1 MMMTPEQKFARWVRV
16 SIASFLLMFVYFIV
30 ADIWIPLTPDATVMR
45 VVTPVSSRVA
55 GYVAQV
61 HVHNNSPVKKG
72 DLLFELD
79 PTPFINKVEAAQIA
93 LQQARLTN
101 QQLDAKIAAAQA
113 SLKTATLT
121 AQNDKVTYDRYQ
133 RLSAMQNVS
142 QQDLDKVRT
151 AWQSSVQSV
160 NALRA
165 NISELMIER
174 GEKDDSR
181 NVTLQ
186 KYRNALTQ
194 AELDLAWTKVRAE
207 ADGMVSNLQLS
218 PGWNAAAGS
227 AALALVSE
235 QTDIIADFREKSLR
249 HTHPGSD
256 AAVVFDAL
264 PGQVF
269 HAHVTSRDAGVLA
282 GQEAVNGEL
291 SAPES
296 SNRWV
301 RDAQRMRIHVAL
313 DEPLDQRLPTGARAT
328 VQLYN
333 SEGPF
338 ARFFSGLQI
347 HLVSLLHY
355 VY

>member
-1 MMMTPEQKFARWVRV
+1 MMTPEQKFARWVRV
-16 SIASFLLMFVYFIV
+16 SIGSFLLMFVYFIV
-30 ADIWIPLTPDATVMR
+30 ADIWIPLTPDATVLR
-45 VVTPVSSRVA
+45 VVTPVSARVS
-55 GYVAQV
+55 GYVARV
-61 HVHNNSPVKKG
+61 HVHNNSQVKQG

-79 PTPFINKVEAAQIA
+79 DTPFVNKVEAARIA
-93 LQQARLTN
+93 LHQAQLSN
-101 QQLDAKIAAAQA
+101 DQLDAQLVAARAN
-113 SLKTATLT
+113 LKTAQLT
-121 AQNDKVTYDRYQ
+121 ARNDKVTFDRYQ

-151 AWQSSVQSV
+151 TWQTSEQAVHNIEAS
-160 NALRA
+160 
-165 NISELMIER
+165 ISELTIAR
-174 GEKDDSR
+174 GERDDSR

-186 KYRNALTQ
+186 KYRNALEEAQ
-194 AELDLAWTKVRAE
+194 LNLGWTKIRAE
-207 ADGMVSNLQLS
+207 ADGTVSNVQLS
-218 PGWNAAAGS
+218 PGWYASAGS
-227 AALALVSE
+227 AALALVNDK
-235 QTDIIADFREKSLR
+235 TDIVADFREKSLR
-249 HTHPGSD
+249 HTVAGTD

-269 HAHVTSRDAGVLA
+269 HAHVTSSDAGILA
-282 GQEAVNGEL
+282 GQEAVDGQL
-291 SAPES
+291 SQPEE

-313 DEPLDQRLPTGARAT
+313 DQPLPKTLPTGARAT

-338 ARFFSGLQI
+338 ASFFSGLQI

>member
-1 MMMTPEQKFARWVRV
+1 MMTPEQKFARWVRV

-30 ADIWIPLTPDATVMR
+30 ADIWIPLTPDSTVMR
-45 VVTPVSSRVA
+45 VVSPVSARVS

-61 HVHNNSPVKKG
+61 YVHNNSQVKKG

-79 PTPFINKVEAAQIA
+79 RTPFINRVEAAQIA
-93 LQQARLTN
+93 LRQAHLTN
-101 QQLDAKIAAAQA
+101 QQLDAQIAASQA
-113 SLKTATLT
+113 SLTSAQLT
-121 AQNDKVTYDRYQ
+121 ARNDKATFDRYQ
-133 RLSAMQNVS
+133 RLSTTQNVS
-142 QQDLDKVRT
+142 QQDLDKVHT
-151 AWQSSVQSV
+151 AWQSSEQAVSNLQ
-160 NALRA
+160 A
-165 NISELMIER
+165 NIRALHIQR
-174 GEKDDSR
+174 GDRDDGH

-186 KYRNALTQ
+186 KYQNALEEAQLNLGWTQ
-194 AELDLAWTKVRAE
+194 IRAE
-207 ADGMVSNLQLS
+207 ADGTISNLQLS
-218 PGWNAAAGS
+218 PGWYASAGS
-227 AALALVSE
+227 AALALVSNN
-235 QTDIIADFREKSLR
+235 TDIVADFREKSLR
-249 HTHPGSD
+249 HTKPGTD

-269 HAHVTSRDAGVLA
+269 HARVTSRDAGILA

-291 SAPES
+291 SQPET

-301 RDAQRMRIHVAL
+301 RDAQRMRIHVVL
-313 DEPLDQRLPTGARAT
+313 DEPLAQPLPTGARAT

-338 ARFFSGLQI
+338 AHFFSGLQI